1 MTPPSV
7 PKCSLETLVYVE
19 PKIQN
24 YKNRKTKLKTIR
36 FFQQVVTSLF
46 VPKCSLETLFMGLS
60 GSRGGRMGGWS
71 RGTTVVFFH
80 FMNSNFCFWETGA
93 CFKAVKRRWGNLA
106 TWQVVKHF
114 NQSGVLLKGLLNNF
128 QQGGTSEKLIPHSM
142 LYPLR
147 GWYCV
152 FFLDFGFYIHDSHIH
167 WNPPFINILC
177 T

>member
-1 MTPPSV
+1 MLPWDPF
-7 PKCSLETLVYVE
+7 LWGG
-19 PKIQN
+19 
-24 YKNRKTKLKTIR
+24 KNTKLQILKDKIKNNTIL
-36 FFQQVVTSLF
+36 FSKLWHPSLY
-46 VPKCSLETLFMGLS
+46 PSAPLRLFLWDF
-60 GSRGGRMGGWS
+60 RGAGVAGWVGGWS

-80 FMNSNFCFWETGA
+80 FMNSYFSFWETGA
-93 CFKAVKRRWGNLA
+93 CFKAVKSRWGNLA

-152 FFLDFGFYIHDSHIH
+152 FFLDFGFYRTESKMKKI
-167 WNPPFINILC
+167 FY
-177 T
+177 

>member
-1 MTPPSV
+1 M
-7 PKCSLETLVYVE
+7 
-19 PKIQN
+19 
-24 YKNRKTKLKTIR
+24 
-36 FFQQVVTSLF
+36 TSLF

-60 GSRGGRMGGWS
+60 GSRGGRMGGVVKGNNS
-71 RGTTVVFFH
+71 RIFSK

-93 CFKAVKRRWGNLA
+93 CFKAVKSRWGNLA

-147 GWYCV
+147 DWYCV
-152 FFLDFGFYIHDSHIH
+152 FVLYFGFYIHDSHIN
-167 WNPPFINILC
+167 WNSSFINILR
-177 T
+177 THMVIPKAQVAEIVPWYEIRNQSVTWDQDPSLTFL

>member
-1 MTPPSV
+1 MLPWDPF
-7 PKCSLETLVYVE
+7 LWGDE
-19 PKIQN
+19 N
-24 YKNRKTKLKTIR
+24 TKLQVSKDKIKNYTIL
-36 FFQQVVTSLF
+36 FSKLWHPSLY
-46 VPKCSLETLFMGLS
+46 PSAPLRLFLWDF
-60 GSRGGRMGGWS
+60 RGAGVGRMGGWS

-152 FFLDFGFYIHDSHIH
+152 FFLYFGFYIHDSHIN
-167 WNPPFINILC
+167 WKASFVNILC
-177 T
+177 TYGSP

>member
-1 MTPPSV
+1 MLAWDPF
-7 PKCSLETLVYVE
+7 LWGD
-19 PKIQN
+19 
-24 YKNRKTKLKTIR
+24 KNTKLQILKDKIKNNKILFR
-36 FFQQVVTSLF
+36 KLWHPSLY
-46 VPKCSLETLFMGLS
+46 PSAPLRLFLWDF
-60 GSRGGRMGGWS
+60 RGAGVAGWVGGWS

-80 FMNSNFCFWETGA
+80 FMNSNFCFWETRA
-93 CFKAVKRRWGNLA
+93 CFKAVKSRWGNLA

-128 QQGGTSEKLIPHSM
+128 QRGGTSEKLIPHSM

-152 FFLDFGFYIHDSHIH
+152 FFLDFGFYR
-167 WNPPFINILC
+167 